1 MKKSLIW
8 HLVLP
13 VIGIF
18 ILCLIIV
25 AWVVPL
31 LVTKNAQEE
40 AVVSAQRTAEQFKT
54 IRAYYTK
61 NVVGKVV
68 GKEGLKASFNHKA
81 ESDSIPLPA
90 TMIHD
95 LGEQLS
101 DKGTNL
107 KLYSSYPFP
116 NRASRQLDGF
126 AQEAWRAVTASPNK
140 PYVKNELI
148 DGIPHV
154 RVGIADFMV
163 SDVCVNCHNSRVD
176 TPKSDWK
183 LNDVRGVLEVTI
195 PIDQQV
201 ANGRLIS
208 AYLIGILAVI
218 LVFIMISI
226 VLIYRKAI
234 GNKLDSIAN
243 ALTDIAQGD
252 GDLTQRV
259 DSQGEH
265 ELSRIGKA
273 FNQFVD
279 KLSTTVKAIANDT
292 ERLNEVSDSLYQIQ
306 NQCTVSI
313 QNQEQETEQVAT
325 ATNEMS
331 ATAKEIAENANNAS
345 DTTNRTLGITQSGNK
360 AVENSVASTE
370 QLAADIKMA
379 SEAAGQLQENSH
391 NIGGV
396 LDVIHGIAEQTN
408 LLALNA
414 AIEAA
419 RAGEQG
425 RGFAV
430 VADEVRQLAARTQE
444 STREIQEITES
455 LQSSTEKMVLL
466 MSKSQEKADGTV
478 ALSNQVGE
486 ELLNIKQAVEAMN
499 AINMQIAA
507 AAEQQGEVVESV
519 NKNTNMINQMS
530 QANASQAK
538 ESMSQVLLLN
548 DLAQHLR
555 ELTSYFKY

>member
-13 VIGIF
+13 IVGIF
-18 ILCLIIV
+18 IPCLVIV
-25 AWVVPL
+25 AWVVPA
-31 LVTKNAQEE
+31 LVSKNAQEE
-40 AVVSAQRTAEQFKT
+40 AIVSAQRTAEQFKT

-68 GKEGLKASFNHKA
+68 GKEGLKASFNHKS

-95 LGEQLS
+95 LGELLG

-107 KLYSSYPFP
+107 KLYSSFPFP
-116 NRASRQLDGF
+116 NRASRQLDSF
-126 AQEAWRAVTASPNK
+126 AQEAWRAVNASPNK
-140 PYVKNELI
+140 PFVKNEQI
-148 DGIPHV
+148 DGVPYV

-163 SDVCVNCHNSRVD
+163 SEVCVACHNSRAD
-176 TPKSDWK
+176 TPKNDWK

-208 AYLIGILAVI
+208 AYLIGILAAI
-218 LVFIMISI
+218 LVVIMVSI
-226 VLIYRKAI
+226 VLIYKKAI
-234 GNKLDSIAN
+234 GSKLDSIAS
-243 ALTDIAQGD
+243 ALTGIAEGD

-279 KLSTTVKAIANDT
+279 KLSSTVKAIADDSA
-292 ERLNEVSDSLYQIQ
+292 RLTEVSDSLYQIQ

-331 ATAKEIAENANNAS
+331 ATAQEIAENASNAS
-345 DTTNRTLGITQSGNK
+345 DTTNKTLDITQSGNR
-360 AVENSVASTE
+360 AVEKSVSSTQ
-370 QLAADIKMA
+370 QLAEDIKMA

-396 LDVIHGIAEQTN
+396 LDVIHSIAEQTT

-430 VADEVRQLAARTQE
+430 VADEVRQLAARTQD

-455 LQSSTEKMVLL
+455 LHSSTDKMVLL
-466 MSKSQEKADGTV
+466 MSKSQERVDGTV
-478 ALSNQVGE
+478 SLSNQVGE
-486 ELLNIKQAVEAMN
+486 ELHNIKQAVEAMN

-530 QANASQAK
+530 QTNAAQAK

-555 ELTSYFKY
+555 ELTGYFKY